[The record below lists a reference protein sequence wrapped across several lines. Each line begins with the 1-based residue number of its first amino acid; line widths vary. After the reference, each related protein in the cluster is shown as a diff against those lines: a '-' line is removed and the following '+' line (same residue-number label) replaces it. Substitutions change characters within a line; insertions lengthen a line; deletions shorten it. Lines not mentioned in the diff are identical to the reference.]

1 MPRSQQCFLEE
12 AHAEG
17 WLLCLPSV
25 TTPSLPP
32 HETTCPLPVS
42 QVSLHPLPFAPSPEL
57 QPQGQGGC
65 PSRTVRVQILA
76 PSAKGANLMGSKPR
90 FPTIV

>member
-42 QVSLHPLPFAPSPEL
+42 QVSLHPFAPSPEL

-65 PSRTVRVQILA
+65 PDRVQILA
-76 PSAKGANLMGSKPR
+76 PPPR
-90 FPTIV
+90 EQISGDLSLHSQLLFDGIN